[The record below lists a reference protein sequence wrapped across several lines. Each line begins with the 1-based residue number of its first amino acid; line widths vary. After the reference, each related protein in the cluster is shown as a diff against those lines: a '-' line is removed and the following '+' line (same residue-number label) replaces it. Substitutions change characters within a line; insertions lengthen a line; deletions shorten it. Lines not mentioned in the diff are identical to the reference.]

1 MKIVGIVWEL
11 EGKPE
16 HDIHH
21 LCLLTEAPDAQFLLT
36 CMTHDIN
43 LS

>member
-16 HDIHH
+16 RDIHH
-21 LCLLTEAPDAQFLLT
+21 LCLLIEAPDTQFLLT
-36 CMTHDIN
+36 YKTHDIN
-43 LS
+43 L